1 MELGKKIVKIRKDN
15 NLTQEDFAEKYNV
28 TRQTISSWE
37 NSKSYPDLDTLVK
50 ISDDF
55 DISLDVLL
63 KEDKKV
69 IENITKSQKDNKK
82 YKIILIVIGIIV
94 GIFAII
100 NLVWFVGVKSRYI
113 ELTKSFDNS
122 KNELGNYV
130 KETEGYRYIVKD
142 TGYLSNSG
150 FLSVSIAK
158 DIVIEIDDDGNE
170 IASDFIKV
178 TLFIWPEWFSGYTYG
193 IDIDYGD
200 YFYQI
205 NVEKDG
211 NYIPYENENQEKLK
225 SMLDDNRDEINK
237 LFNLAD
243 KMWDIR

>member
-1 MELGKKIVKIRKDN
+1 M
-15 NLTQEDFAEKYNV
+15 
-28 TRQTISSWE
+28 
-37 NSKSYPDLDTLVK
+37 
-50 ISDDF
+50 
-55 DISLDVLL
+55 
-63 KEDKKV
+63 
-69 IENITKSQKDNKK
+69 KDNKK

-100 NLVWFVGVKSRYI
+100 NLVWFVGVKS
-113 ELTKSFDNS
+113 
-122 KNELGNYV
+122 
-130 KETEGYRYIVKD
+130 RYIVKD

-178 TLFIWPEWFSGYTYG
+178 TLFIWPELFSGYTYG

-205 NVEKDG
+205 NGEKDG

>member
-130 KETEGYRYIVKD
+130 KETDGYRYIVKD

-158 DIVIEIDDDGNE
+158 DIIEIDDDGNE